1 MSGGIE
7 LTLQQTTED
16 GGDDCDSDCEL
27 LPVER
32 VGVCTNCAEVLCSGC
47 CELVCS
53 CDCEL
58 YGSCSCVE
66 LLSGWTELGEL
77 RGGCIGELLGRC

>member
-1 MSGGIE
+1 MGGGIE
-7 LTLQQTTED
+7 LTLQQTIED
-16 GGDDCDSDCEL
+16 GGDDCDSDCKL
-27 LPVER
+27 LPVDR
-32 VGVCTNCAEVLCSGC
+32 VGVCTCAEVLCSGC

-53 CDCEL
+53 CICEL

-77 RGGCIGELLGRC
+77 RGGCIGELLMRG